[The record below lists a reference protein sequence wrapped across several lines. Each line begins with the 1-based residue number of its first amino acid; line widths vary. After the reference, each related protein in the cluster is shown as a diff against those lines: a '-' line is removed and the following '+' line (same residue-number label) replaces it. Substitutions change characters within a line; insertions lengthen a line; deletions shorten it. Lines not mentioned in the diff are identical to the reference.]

1 MAPGDLL
8 RVWLQFEVNPTNV
21 GHRSYAV
28 ELDDAERP
36 VTRLTPTMT
45 VLP

>member
-1 MAPGDLL
+1 M
-8 RVWLQFEVNPTNV
+8 NV

-36 VTRLTPTMT
+36 VAGISRKIT